1 MRIVTWN
8 INGLRAATKK
18 GLDAWVTTFAPDILA
33 LQEVRATPAQ
43 LPKAWTV
50 PAGLSAE
57 WHPAER
63 LGYAGVA
70 VWTKG
75 PAERLGVGL
84 DAPDPEGRVLRVR
97 AGGVQVIS
105 TYLPSGGSGD
115 LRQAAK
121 DAFMGRFLPWSSAYA
136 ASHEPVV
143 IVGDLN
149 IAHGPR
155 DVANWRT
162 AQRMSGYLPHER
174 LWFDELL
181 AAGWVDVV
189 RQRAGPI
196 QGPYTWWSNF
206 GKAKAED
213 RGWRID
219 YVLANPAAA
228 ARVRDVRVD
237 REAGLA
243 ISDHAPIIVD
253 LDG

>member
-8 INGLRAATKK
+8 INGLRAAHKK
-18 GLDAWVTTFAPDILA
+18 GLATWVTALDPDVLA

-43 LPKAWTV
+43 LPKDWAL
-50 PAGLSAE
+50 PAGLTAA

-63 LGYAGVA
+63 LGWSGVA
-70 VWTKG
+70 VWSRV

-105 TYLPSGGSGD
+105 TYLPSGGSGET
-115 LRQAAK
+115 RQAAK
-121 DAFMGRFLPWSSAYA
+121 EAFMERFLPWSRVHATSA
-136 ASHEPVV
+136 EPVV

-155 DVANWRT
+155 DVANPRT
-162 AQRMSGYLPHER
+162 AQRLSGYLPHER

-189 RQRAGPI
+189 RRHVGPV

-219 YVLANPAAA
+219 HVLANPAAA
-228 ARVRDVRVD
+228 ARVRSVRVD

-243 ISDHAPIIVD
+243 VSDHAPVIVE
-253 LDG
+253 LD